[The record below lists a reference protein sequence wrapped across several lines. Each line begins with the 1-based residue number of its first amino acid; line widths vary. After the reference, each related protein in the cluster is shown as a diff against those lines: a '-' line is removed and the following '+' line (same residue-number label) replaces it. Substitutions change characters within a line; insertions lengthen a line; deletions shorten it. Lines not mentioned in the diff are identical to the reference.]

1 MHIAQTK
8 RLGAE
13 EGMKKLHEWKKAGML
28 TLAFLIIAG
37 QSSCGTDKVQQTEE
51 KVQEAA
57 EAPAEE
63 QEETQPEITPGEMQG
78 LSREQRNRKI
88 QNHREIR
95 IIIRSRRLRR
105 RYRMAQGTERF
116 HLRQRLHQEACSE
129 ELRLQEQ

>member
-1 MHIAQTK
+1 MNA
-8 RLGAE
+8 
-13 EGMKKLHEWKKAGML
+13 KKAGL
-28 TLAFLIIAG
+28 LALAFLVISA
-37 QSSCGTDKVQQTEE
+37 QSSCGTDKAQQTEE
-51 KVQEAA
+51 EVQEVA

-78 LSREQRNRKI
+78 PQLEAEEPKI

-116 HLRQRLHQEACSE
+116 HLRQMLHQEVCSGNSI
-129 ELRLQEQ
+129 LRSSNR